1 MKVIKGMFDINNLY
15 YILTHLGEIGEIT
28 KFYREIIAGI
38 SYFGNKIDFIFFII
52 SIGIAFML
60 KNSMEKLEKINFK
73 LIHCIEI
80 NIYFWFGIAFM
91 TKVSQFLYFNF

>member
-1 MKVIKGMFDINNLY
+1 MFDVKNLY
-15 YILTHLGEIGEIT
+15 YILTHLEKLGEIT
-28 KFYREIIAGI
+28 IEYRERIIEI
-38 SYFGNKIDFIFFII
+38 SYFGNKIDFILFVV
-52 SIGIAFML
+52 SIGIAFIIR
-60 KNSMEKLEKINFK
+60 NSSKKLEKMNFK